1 MRLSNRTECKVEK
14 KGIWESVE
22 FSCRSTMVVSLVG
35 NALNEQPVLL
45 LHCPKLDWA
54 ESQVGQKYKG
64 LL

>member
-1 MRLSNRTECKVEK
+1 
-14 KGIWESVE
+14 
-22 FSCRSTMVVSLVG
+22 MVVPLVG

-45 LHCPKLDWA
+45 LRWPKLDWA

>member
-1 MRLSNRTECKVEK
+1 
-14 KGIWESVE
+14 
-22 FSCRSTMVVSLVG
+22 MVVPLVG
-35 NALNEQPVLL
+35 NASNEQPVLL